1 MQDYSYFSDLYKDVH
16 GVRPHGLIQSTAELV
31 EWLQSELDRQIKEER
46 EERQREIDICMSVG
60 AVDEEQAL
68 HWIDQAEYSAYW
80 R

>member
-1 MQDYSYFSDLYKDVH
+1 MKDYSYFSDLYKDVY
-16 GVRPHGLIQSTAELV
+16 GFRPRNIQPNAE
-31 EWLQSELDRQIKEER
+31 WMDHLQSELDRQIKEDR

-60 AVDEEQAL
+60 AENKEQAL